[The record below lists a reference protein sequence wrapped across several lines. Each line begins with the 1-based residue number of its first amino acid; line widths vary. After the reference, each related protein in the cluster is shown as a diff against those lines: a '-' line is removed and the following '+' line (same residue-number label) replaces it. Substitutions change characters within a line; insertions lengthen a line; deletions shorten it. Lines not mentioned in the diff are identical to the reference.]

1 MSNQVN
7 VDSLTL
13 QARQERTTM
22 QVTSVEF
29 REGETVIT
37 AQGEMGTYGTVYTS
51 YLLKYDNSG
60 NGGTVSGQGR
70 GIVDADTFFSGTF
83 TGIWKRDGSN
93 IIMRNLVYIS
103 DGTTNFDS
111 IVVNT
116 GQRNL
121 LIDVYIVD

>member
-1 MSNQVN
+1 MSS
-7 VDSLTL
+7 DSITL

-29 REGETVIT
+29 RDEETVIT

-51 YLLKYDNSG
+51 YLLKYDSSG

-70 GIVDADTFFSGTF
+70 GVVDKDTFFSGTF
-83 TGIWKRDGSN
+83 SGVWKRDGSN
-93 IIMRNLVYIS
+93 ILMRNLVNIS
-103 DGTTNFDS
+103 DGTTNLDS

-121 LIDVYIVD
+121 SIDVYVID

>member
-1 MSNQVN
+1 MST
-7 VDSLTL
+7 DSITL

-29 REGETVIT
+29 RDEETVIT

-51 YLLKYDNSG
+51 YLLKYDSSG
-60 NGGTVSGQGR
+60 NGGTVSGQVR
-70 GIVDADTFFSGTF
+70 GVVDKDTFFSGTF
-83 TGIWKRDGSN
+83 SGVWKRDGSN
-93 IIMRNLVYIS
+93 ILMRNLVNIS
-103 DGTTNFDS
+103 DGTTNLDS

-121 LIDVYIVD
+121 SIDVYVID

>member
-1 MSNQVN
+1 MST
-7 VDSLTL
+7 DSITL

-29 REGETVIT
+29 RDGETVIT

-51 YLLKYDNSG
+51 YLLKYDPSG

-70 GIVDADTFFSGTF
+70 GVVDKDTFFSGTF
-83 TGIWKRDGSN
+83 SGVWKRDGSN
-93 IIMRNLVYIS
+93 ILMRNLVNIS
-103 DGTTNFDS
+103 DGTTNLDS

-121 LIDVYIVD
+121 SIDVYVID

>member
-1 MSNQVN
+1 MST
-7 VDSLTL
+7 DSITL

-29 REGETVIT
+29 RDGETVIT

-51 YLLKYDNSG
+51 YLLKYDPSG

-70 GIVDADTFFSGTF
+70 GVVDKDTFFSGTF
-83 TGIWKRDGSN
+83 SGVWKRDGSN
-93 IIMRNLVYIS
+93 IVMRNLVNIS
-103 DGTTNFDS
+103 DGTTNLDS

-121 LIDVYIVD
+121 TMDFYVID

>member
-1 MSNQVN
+1 MSTG
-7 VDSLTL
+7 SITL

-29 REGETVIT
+29 RDEETVIT

-51 YLLKYDNSG
+51 YLLKYDSSG

-70 GIVDADTFFSGTF
+70 GVVDKDTFFSGTF
-83 TGIWKRDGSN
+83 SGVWKRDGSN
-93 IIMRNLVYIS
+93 ILMRNLVNIS
-103 DGTTNFDS
+103 DGTTNLDS
-111 IVVNT
+111 ILVNT

-121 LIDVYIVD
+121 SIDVYVID

>member
-1 MSNQVN
+1 MST
-7 VDSLTL
+7 DSITL

-29 REGETVIT
+29 RDEETVIT

-51 YLLKYDNSG
+51 YLLKYDSTG

-70 GIVDADTFFSGTF
+70 GVVDKDTFFSGTF
-83 TGIWKRDGSN
+83 SGVWKRDGSN
-93 IIMRNLVYIS
+93 ILMRNLVNIS
-103 DGTTNFDS
+103 DGTTNLDS

-121 LIDVYIVD
+121 SIDVYVID

>member
-1 MSNQVN
+1 MST
-7 VDSLTL
+7 DSITL

-29 REGETVIT
+29 RDEETVIT

-51 YLLKYDNSG
+51 YLLKYDSSG
-60 NGGTVSGQGR
+60 DGGTVSGQGR
-70 GIVDADTFFSGTF
+70 GVVDKDTFFSGTF
-83 TGIWKRDGSN
+83 SGVWKRDGSN
-93 IIMRNLVYIS
+93 ILMRNLVNIS
-103 DGTTNFDS
+103 DGTTNLDS

-121 LIDVYIVD
+121 SIDVYVID

>member
-1 MSNQVN
+1 MSTG
-7 VDSLTL
+7 SITL

-29 REGETVIT
+29 RDEETVIT

-51 YLLKYDNSG
+51 YLLKYDSSG

-70 GIVDADTFFSGTF
+70 GVVDKDTFFSGTF
-83 TGIWKRDGSN
+83 SGVWKRDGSN
-93 IIMRNLVYIS
+93 ILMRNLVNIS
-103 DGTTNFDS
+103 DGTTNLDS

-121 LIDVYIVD
+121 SIDVYVID

>member
-1 MSNQVN
+1 MST
-7 VDSLTL
+7 DSITL

-29 REGETVIT
+29 RDEETVIT

-51 YLLKYDNSG
+51 YLLKYDSSG

-70 GIVDADTFFSGTF
+70 GIVDKDTFFSGTF
-83 TGIWKRDGSN
+83 SGVWKRDGSN
-93 IIMRNLVYIS
+93 ILMRNLVNIS
-103 DGTTNFDS
+103 DGTTNLDS
-111 IVVNT
+111 ITVNT

-121 LIDVYIVD
+121 SIDVYVID

>member
-1 MSNQVN
+1 MST
-7 VDSLTL
+7 DSITL

-29 REGETVIT
+29 RDEETVIT

-51 YLLKYDNSG
+51 YLLKYDSSG
-60 NGGTVSGQGR
+60 IGGSVSGQGS
-70 GIVDADTFFSGTF
+70 GVVDKDTFFSGTF
-83 TGIWKRDGSN
+83 SGVWKRDGSN
-93 IIMRNLVYIS
+93 ILMRNLVNIS
-103 DGTTNFDS
+103 DGTTNLDS

-121 LIDVYIVD
+121 SIDVYVID

>member
-1 MSNQVN
+1 MSI
-7 VDSLTL
+7 DSITL

-29 REGETVIT
+29 RDEETVIT

-51 YLLKYDNSG
+51 YLLKYDSSG

-70 GIVDADTFFSGTF
+70 GVVDKDTFFSGTF
-83 TGIWKRDGSN
+83 SGVWKRDGSN
-93 IIMRNLVYIS
+93 ILMRNLVNIS
-103 DGTTNFDS
+103 DGTTNLDS
-111 IVVNT
+111 ITVNT

-121 LIDVYIVD
+121 SIDVYVID

>member
-1 MSNQVN
+1 MST
-7 VDSLTL
+7 DSITL
-13 QARQERTTM
+13 QTRQEQTTM

-29 REGETVIT
+29 RDGESVIT

-51 YLLKYDNSG
+51 YLFKYDPSG

-70 GIVDADTFFSGTF
+70 GVVDKDTFFSGTF
-83 TGIWKRDGSN
+83 SGVWKRDGSN
-93 IIMRNLVYIS
+93 ILMRNLVNIS
-103 DGTTNFDS
+103 DGTTNLDS

-121 LIDVYIVD
+121 SIDVYVID

>member
-1 MSNQVN
+1 MSA
-7 VDSLTL
+7 DSITL

-29 REGETVIT
+29 RDEETVIT

-51 YLLKYDNSG
+51 YLLKYDSSG

-70 GIVDADTFFSGTF
+70 GIVDKDTFFSGTF
-83 TGIWKRDGSN
+83 SGVWKRDGSN
-93 IIMRNLVYIS
+93 ILMRNLVNIS
-103 DGTTNFDS
+103 DGTTNLDS

-121 LIDVYIVD
+121 SIDVYVID

>member
-1 MSNQVN
+1 MST
-7 VDSLTL
+7 DSITL

-22 QVTSVEF
+22 RVTSVEF
-29 REGETVIT
+29 RDEETVIT

-51 YLLKYDNSG
+51 YLLKYDSSG

-70 GIVDADTFFSGTF
+70 GVVDKDTFFSGTF
-83 TGIWKRDGSN
+83 SGVWKRDGSN
-93 IIMRNLVYIS
+93 ILMRNLVNIS
-103 DGTTNFDS
+103 DGTTNLDS

-121 LIDVYIVD
+121 SIDVYVID

>member
-1 MSNQVN
+1 MST
-7 VDSLTL
+7 DSITL

-29 REGETVIT
+29 RDEETVIT

-51 YLLKYDNSG
+51 YLLKYDSSG

-70 GIVDADTFFSGTF
+70 GVVDKDTFFSGTF
-83 TGIWKRDGSN
+83 SGVWKRDGSN
-93 IIMRNLVYIS
+93 ILMRNLVNIS
-103 DGTTNFDS
+103 DGTTNLDS
-111 IVVNT
+111 ITINT

-121 LIDVYIVD
+121 SIDVYVID

>member
-1 MSNQVN
+1 MST
-7 VDSLTL
+7 DSITL

-29 REGETVIT
+29 RDDETVIT

-51 YLLKYDNSG
+51 YLLKYDSSG

-70 GIVDADTFFSGTF
+70 GVVDKDTFFSGTF
-83 TGIWKRDGSN
+83 SGVWKRDGSN
-93 IIMRNLVYIS
+93 ILMRNLVNIS
-103 DGTTNFDS
+103 DGTTNLDS
-111 IVVNT
+111 ITVNT

-121 LIDVYIVD
+121 SIDVYVID

>member
-1 MSNQVN
+1 MS
-7 VDSLTL
+7 VDSITL
-13 QARQERTTM
+13 QARQGRTTM

-29 REGETVIT
+29 RDDETVIT

-51 YLLKYDNSG
+51 YLLKYDSSG

-70 GIVDADTFFSGTF
+70 GVVDKDTFFSGTF
-83 TGIWKRDGSN
+83 SGVWKRDGSN
-93 IIMRNLVYIS
+93 ILMRNLVNIS
-103 DGTTNFDS
+103 DGTTNLDS

-121 LIDVYIVD
+121 SIDVYVVD

>member
-1 MSNQVN
+1 MSS
-7 VDSLTL
+7 DSITL

-22 QVTSVEF
+22 RVTSVEF
-29 REGETVIT
+29 RDEETVIT

-51 YLLKYDNSG
+51 YLLKYDSSG

-70 GIVDADTFFSGTF
+70 GIVDKDTFFSGTF
-83 TGIWKRDGSN
+83 SGVWKRDGSN
-93 IIMRNLVYIS
+93 ILMRNLVNIS
-103 DGTTNFDS
+103 DGTTNLDS

-121 LIDVYIVD
+121 SIDVYVID

>member
-1 MSNQVN
+1 MST
-7 VDSLTL
+7 DSITL
-13 QARQERTTM
+13 HARQERTTM

-29 REGETVIT
+29 RDEETVIT

-51 YLLKYDNSG
+51 YLLKYDSSG

-70 GIVDADTFFSGTF
+70 GVVDKDTFFSGTF
-83 TGIWKRDGSN
+83 TGVWKRDGSN
-93 IIMRNLVYIS
+93 ILMRNLVNIS
-103 DGTTNFDS
+103 DGTTNLDS

-121 LIDVYIVD
+121 SIDVYVID

>member
-1 MSNQVN
+1 MST
-7 VDSLTL
+7 DSITL

-29 REGETVIT
+29 RDEETVIT

-51 YLLKYDNSG
+51 YLLKYDSSG

-70 GIVDADTFFSGTF
+70 GVVDKDTFFSGTF
-83 TGIWKRDGSN
+83 SGVWKRDGSN
-93 IIMRNLVYIS
+93 ILMRNLVNIS
-103 DGTTNFDS
+103 DGTTNLDS

-121 LIDVYIVD
+121 SIDVYVVD